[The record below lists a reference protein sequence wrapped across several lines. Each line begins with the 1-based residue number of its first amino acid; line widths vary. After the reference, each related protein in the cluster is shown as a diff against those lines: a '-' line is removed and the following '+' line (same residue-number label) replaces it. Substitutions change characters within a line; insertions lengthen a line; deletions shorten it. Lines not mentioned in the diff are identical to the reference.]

1 VRSWIRAGLAG
12 LGLVLAGAG
21 LWLLAGRPLPEGLR
35 AALPAAVAG
44 WLGARPAGQEPGQ
57 EPGKEAAKDTAGN
70 AARPEFD
77 VTVAQAR
84 TETVP
89 IAFSYT
95 GVIVSNSDAALQPRV
110 TGVVVERPF
119 EPGGPVRKGQVL
131 FRIDPRPF
139 EVALRT
145 AEAQREQAQA
155 QLSFAEVEV
164 QRTETL
170 AEKGFASE
178 QRYQQLESNRAV
190 ARSRV
195 QEAEA
200 AIARQKLNLEYA
212 VIRAPFDGRSSLS
225 EVNLGDLVTE
235 NATQLVSVVQIEP
248 IEVQVALSAEDSEA
262 VRRAMQAGTASIG
275 VTSGASEPERRAEIY
290 RLDNRFDPRTARRLV
305 RARLENADERF
316 LPGAFVRTRVHVG
329 QEEKLLVPTIALSSQ
344 LDQRIVWTVGEDGTV
359 AMTPVETGDA
369 YGEQTAILRGLK
381 PGARVATSHIEL
393 LRQGQ
398 RVGTRAADGRQAAN
412 VPAAP
417 GR

>member
-1 VRSWIRAGLAG
+1 MRSWFRAGLG
-12 LGLVLAGAG
+12 VLGLVLAGAG
-21 LWLLAGRPLPEGLR
+21 LWVLAGRPLPEGVR
-35 AALPAAVAG
+35 AALPAPVAD
-44 WLGARPAGQEPGQ
+44 WLGAPSAGQEA
-57 EPGKEAAKDTAGN
+57 GKDSGK
-70 AARPEFD
+70 PEFD

-84 TETVP
+84 TATVP
-89 IAFSYT
+89 VAFSYT

-119 EPGGPVRKGQVL
+119 EPGGLVKKGQVL

-145 AEAQREQAQA
+145 AEAQRQQAQA

-164 QRTETL
+164 QRTEPL
-170 AEKGFASE
+170 AEKGIASE
-178 QRYQQLESNRAV
+178 QRFQQLESNRAV

-200 AIARQKLNLEYA
+200 AIARQKLNLDYA

-225 EVNLGDLVTE
+225 EVNVGDLVTE
-235 NATQLVSVVQIEP
+235 NATQLVSVVQTQP
-248 IEVQVALSAEDSEA
+248 IEVQIALSAEDSEA
-262 VRRAMQAGTASIG
+262 VRRALEAEKAFVEVIG
-275 VTSGASEPERRAEIY
+275 GASEPERRAEIY

-305 RARLENADERF
+305 RARLANADERF
-316 LPGAFVRTRVHVG
+316 LPGEFVRARVQVG
-329 QEEKLLVPTIALSSQ
+329 TEEKLLVPTIALSSQ
-344 LDQRIVWTVGEDGTV
+344 LDQRIVWTVGEDGRA

-369 YGEQTAILRGLK
+369 YGDQTAILRGLK
-381 PGARVATSHIEL
+381 AGARVATSHIEL

-398 RVGTRAADGRQAAN
+398 RVGIREADGRQAAN
-412 VPAAP
+412 TPAAP